1 MADESNLNGRQ
12 IGNYRIVAE
21 INSGSYGSVYTGKHL
36 IFEDDPIVAIK
47 VLHAHLGSPLER
59 EQFIREAQLL
69 KKLKHPFI
77 LPILD
82 AGIHNGFPYIITEY
96 ASRGSLRDRLNQ
108 QPNQPLPLEEAL
120 TTLSQIG
127 QALYHAHKN
136 NIAHRDLKPANILFN
151 DKGEALL
158 ADFGIAAALTT
169 TGTKVLGKG
178 GTPAYMAPEQFEGIV
193 SMKSDQY
200 VLGCIAY
207 ELLTGPKPFNVEN
220 VPVIAVQY
228 QHARFDPIAPT
239 ALNPQVSTY
248 VEQAILT
255 AMAKDRANRYA
266 DVHVFLTEL
275 QRSNESS
282 KKSSSSDASSKKSQF
297 DYSAMHETIKF
308 VLGESGKYYFQYLS
322 PISGEWV
329 FLGNK
334 HMNYFSP
341 DPILCERY
349 IREWYRRTLKG
360 EVLSIA
366 TCPPPTIADTAT
378 EEEVTAK

>member
-207 ELLTGPKPFNVEN
+207 ELLTGRKPFN
-220 VPVIAVQY
+220 
-228 QHARFDPIAPT
+228 
-239 ALNPQVSTY
+239 